1 MANDMTSSPGQ
12 TNTTPDSTKSLT
24 DAGQAREFTLK
35 DPVTG
40 ETRQV
45 SVQVEENSSGL
56 AIYPEG
62 TGVFDGT
69 FAPIVLEFY
78 DGRLRLLVWENINEQ
93 EPKIID
99 LSQAHESERVIGDG

>member
-1 MANDMTSSPGQ
+1 VTTSSGQ
-12 TNTTPDSTKSLT
+12 TGANADETKSLS

-45 SVQVEENSSGL
+45 SVEVEENSLGL
-56 AIYPEG
+56 AIHPEG

-78 DGRLRLLVWENINEQ
+78 DGRLRLLIWPNINER

-99 LSQAHESERVIGDG
+99 LSQAHESQRVIGDG